1 MNNRLLEMTYG
12 ERFMKARR
20 LNNWTQ
26 QQLAERLGI
35 DRKTVL
41 AIEADKRTPK
51 KSVVIAWSVVT
62 GVPLEWLET
71 GTVTAPDTEAITG
84 RYLRPRPYDLPLF
97 VLDAA
102 A

>member
-20 LNNWTQ
+20 LNGWTQ
-26 QQLAERLGI
+26 QQLAERLGL

-41 AIEADKRTPK
+41 GIEADKRRPK

-71 GTVTAPDTEAITG
+71 GTITATDTETITG
-84 RYLRPRPYDLPLF
+84 GYLQPHAYDLPLF
-97 VLDAA
+97 AFPVAA
-102 A
+102 

>member
-1 MNNRLLEMTYG
+1 MNNALLEMTYG

-41 AIEADKRTPK
+41 AIEADKRKPK
-51 KSVVIAWSVVT
+51 KSVVIAWAVVT

-71 GTVTAPDTEAITG
+71 GVITDPDTEAVTG
-84 RYLRPRPYDLPLF
+84 RYLQPHAYDLPLF
-97 VLDAA
+97 AFPVAA
-102 A
+102 